1 MLKRPKAKSA
11 KKPVSQPRRRTRDPE
26 ASREAL
32 LRAAT
37 ELFALH
43 GYDGVRVAALA
54 RRAGVNKALI
64 SYYFGGKRPLYRAA
78 IESSFR
84 ELHGLAEEL
93 RDRSRAPDVLIGRFI
108 EGFAELAQQRRPH
121 FPALFLRETLSTGE
135 LAPEAVE
142 HVASILTAFRDV
154 LRRGDR
160 QGVFRPM
167 DPAQVYIHLVGSLAF
182 FFATQPARGRLA
194 AKHKLPAVSPS
205 PEDYVAFVRDAAS
218 RVLTARPGV
227 PK

>member
-1 MLKRPKAKSA
+1 MSKR
-11 KKPVSQPRRRTRDPE
+11 KPLRRRSRDPE
-26 ASREAL
+26 ATREAL

-64 SYYFGGKRPLYRAA
+64 NYYFGGKRRLYRAA

-93 RDRSRAPDVLIGRFI
+93 RDRSHAPDELVGRFI
-108 EGFAELAQQRRPH
+108 DGFADLARTRRPH

-142 HVASILTAFRDV
+142 HVASILRAFHDV
-154 LRRGDR
+154 LRRGSR
-160 QGVFRPM
+160 QGLFRPL
-167 DPAQVYIHLVGSLAF
+167 DPAQVYLHLVGSLAF
-182 FFATQPARGRLA
+182 FFATAPARDRLVR
-194 AKHKLPAVSPS
+194 KRKLPVVSPS
-205 PEDYVAFVRDAAS
+205 PDDYVAFVRDAAS
-218 RVLTARPGV
+218 RMLAARTGAA
-227 PK
+227 K